1 MAECR
6 SRVPTGGESE
16 RFGKTTLANMEAH
29 VLTLDFDSSRTQ
41 YGFDKRIYLV

>member
-16 RFGKTTLANMEAH
+16 RFGKNYTGKYGSPCVHT
-29 VLTLDFDSSRTQ
+29 DFD
-41 YGFDKRIYLV
+41 